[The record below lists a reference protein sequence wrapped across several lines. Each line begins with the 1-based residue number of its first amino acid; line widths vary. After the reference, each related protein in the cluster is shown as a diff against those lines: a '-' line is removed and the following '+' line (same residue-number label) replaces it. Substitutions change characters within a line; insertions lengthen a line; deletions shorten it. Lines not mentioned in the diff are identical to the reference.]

1 MRAAASVAMMSLVSL
16 SLFVLVLPQCGEDSS
31 ESAKPWEIPDRGGR
45 PLEET
50 DPLPEIDED
59 DIEVEIVC
67 GQFALP
73 KYPWLDG
80 RTYLIGEPGKEYAI
94 RIINRSKA
102 AVRAVVWVDGVNPST
117 LKFEDE
123 SSGWLIGEGKHAA
136 IEGFWLSDNVLG
148 TFVFTSPEDSLAAHE
163 GLPRERVGEIRVA
176 AYPGWIGMLHQ
187 HRNLAALGVGA
198 DKSQEPS
205 GELGTGI
212 GRRIVLSRGGS
223 RLSSGVTFERAE
235 DRAPVV
241 KALYYDTP
249 QSLCRRGVW
258 RFCR

>member
-1 MRAAASVAMMSLVSL
+1 MRAAESVAVVSLFSL
-16 SLFVLVLPQCGEDSS
+16 SLIVVVLAQCGEDSS

-45 PLEET
+45 PIAET

-67 GQFALP
+67 GQLVLP

-94 RIINRSKA
+94 RVVNRSKA
-102 AVRAVVWVDGVNPST
+102 AIQAVVWVDGINPRT
-117 LKFEDE
+117 REFEDE
-123 SSGWLIGEGKHAA
+123 SSGWLLDEGKKVT
-136 IEGFWLSDNVLG
+136 IEGFWLGDNVLG
-148 TFVFTSPEDSLAAHE
+148 TFAFSSPKDSLAARE
-163 GLPRERVGEIRVA
+163 GKSKKRVSEIRVA
-176 AYPGWIGMLHQ
+176 AYPGWISMMHYHSDL
-187 HRNLAALGVGA
+187 RALEVDPDDQG
-198 DKSQEPS
+198 EPP

-212 GRRIVLSRGGS
+212 GRRIVLPGRVS
-223 RLSSGVTFERAE
+223 RLPSGISFQRAE
-235 DRAPVV
+235 DVEPVV
-241 KALYYDTP
+241 KTLYYDTP